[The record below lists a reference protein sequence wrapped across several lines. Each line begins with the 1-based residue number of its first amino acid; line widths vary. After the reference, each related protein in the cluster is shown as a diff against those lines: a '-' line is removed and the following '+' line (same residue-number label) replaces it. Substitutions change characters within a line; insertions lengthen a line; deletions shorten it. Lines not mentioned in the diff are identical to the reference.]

1 MNIISKA
8 IIALFS
14 IFMAISSEAA
24 IKSASKII
32 PFRESSAEDLFEKA
46 RQYQETSRL
55 DSALICYSLLVETY
69 RDSKDMQTRELVG
82 KSLSEM
88 GQCYYINYRDNVKA
102 YQCLVE
108 AQAIFDESNL
118 ENEFAMVLL
127 NLGNLFNMYDYIFPQ
142 QIPSS
147 QKRSRELYEKSLQMG
162 IESKNWNIVCS
173 SYINMAMLSL
183 PFKVDRRLND
193 MTRGIL
199 RDSVP
204 SNIADYK
211 FTNLLCV
218 GSDALADGNLDEARN
233 AFIEMRDSIGLSAP
247 REKYMADVCLSAVAL
262 AEKKYNEAI
271 DCINWILTDNSGIND
286 ADVHMEVYHFLSKY
300 SALGGNQKM
309 SDYYR
314 IKYYEA
320 KDSLMRD
327 IVALEP
333 TRIEL
338 ELDDIKQNARKIEE
352 ERQLIWLWLIFS
364 LIIVVSLSIVS
375 FIITRKNRDL
385 KLKNKVIFDQ
395 LQPLL
400 HIQPSAAIIKKD
412 EKGYE
417 ENECDENLEITGESE
432 SKPVMEENVEEIE
445 DKRKYRDS
453 PMTDETKQKLIG
465 KIEAVM
471 ESVDSICDSN
481 FSLQKLTSLVG
492 SNTSYISRIVNE
504 HYGLTFGNLLNRYRI
519 QEACRRMGNTEKYGH
534 LTIEAISAS
543 VGFNTR
549 ATFVKAF
556 RLNIGMLPSEYLRL
570 LKKKADNKD

>member
-1 MNIISKA
+1 
-8 IIALFS
+8 
-14 IFMAISSEAA
+14 
-24 IKSASKII
+24 
-32 PFRESSAEDLFEKA
+32 
-46 RQYQETSRL
+46 
-55 DSALICYSLLVETY
+55 
-69 RDSKDMQTRELVG
+69 
-82 KSLSEM
+82 
-88 GQCYYINYRDNVKA
+88 
-102 YQCLVE
+102 
-108 AQAIFDESNL
+108 
-118 ENEFAMVLL
+118 
-127 NLGNLFNMYDYIFPQ
+127 
-142 QIPSS
+142 
-147 QKRSRELYEKSLQMG
+147 
-162 IESKNWNIVCS
+162 
-173 SYINMAMLSL
+173 
-183 PFKVDRRLND
+183 
-193 MTRGIL
+193 
-199 RDSVP
+199 
-204 SNIADYK
+204 
-211 FTNLLCV
+211 
-218 GSDALADGNLDEARN
+218 
-233 AFIEMRDSIGLSAP
+233 
-247 REKYMADVCLSAVAL
+247 
-262 AEKKYNEAI
+262 
-271 DCINWILTDNSGIND
+271 
-286 ADVHMEVYHFLSKY
+286 
-300 SALGGNQKM
+300 
-309 SDYYR
+309 YYR

-412 EKGYE
+412 EKEYE

-570 LKKKADNKD
+570 VKKKADNKD